1 MVEHFE
7 TLMPSQLVQEIIA
20 AEKAV
25 FVIRRESTLEE
36 TRLQFL
42 RRLEAVL
49 KAELRGE
56 PAPDWFEMPT
66 EREFLSSVPRFR

>member
-7 TLMPSQLVQEIIA
+7 TLMPSLQIEELIT
-20 AEKAV
+20 AEKAI

-49 KAELRGE
+49 MAEWKGE
-56 PAPDWFEMPT
+56 PAPDCFELPT